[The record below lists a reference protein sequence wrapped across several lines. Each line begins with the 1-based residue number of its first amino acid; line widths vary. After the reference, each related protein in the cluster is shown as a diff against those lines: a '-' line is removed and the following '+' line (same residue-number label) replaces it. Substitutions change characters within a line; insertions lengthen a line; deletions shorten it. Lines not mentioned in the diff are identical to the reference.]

1 MPVKYYKNGE
11 IINISEN
18 SFDDIE
24 NIKNQIFHN
33 DWFKFYTGKTS
44 DKNTKNLYYHLG
56 FIEISDQGQTAVIN
70 YYGGAGQNGRP
81 DQNTTMRVIIKKAWD
96 GEADNKRYG
105 ISVECYANYKNEQ
118 IIAKFKPGTKY
129 TGVDLWV
136 YCPYTHAYAIYTVE
150 GNFYK
155 YEPVTDPGNDY
166 LTEAPTEGTDPS
178 TITYYKF
185 VTSENA
191 LSYREYACLYT
202 YGEPTTYNLKS
213 GHVQQLVSFAVYY
226 GNSNNK
232 YFINAGNGHS
242 IKIASSASG
251 LNIKI
256 HATVQINNSSKV
268 ARELF
273 ASIRINGVRKTENYI
288 TSTSNVPKVFI
299 QTELPFYKCKG
310 NETIDLVIYSNKAGK
325 VAVECNPDFLKTFIT
340 VEQIY

>member
-18 SFDDIE
+18 SESNIE
-24 NIKNQIFHN
+24 EIKNQIFHN
-33 DWFKFYTGKTS
+33 GWFKFYSGKTLHK
-44 DKNTKNLYYHLG
+44 DTANLYYHLG
-56 FIEISDQGQTAVIN
+56 FITMPDQGQMAIVN

-81 DQNTTMRVIIKKAWD
+81 DQNATMRIIIKKAWS
-96 GEADNKRYG
+96 GEPENKRYG

-118 IIAKFKPGTKY
+118 VIAKFKDKDGQY

-136 YCPYTHAYAIYTVE
+136 QCPYAYAYAIYTVE
-150 GNFYK
+150 GNFYR
-155 YEPVTDPGNDY
+155 YESASDY
-166 LTEAPTEGTDPS
+166 SIEAPTEGTSPD

-202 YGEPTTYNLKS
+202 YGKPTTYNLKS
-213 GHVQQLVSFAVYY
+213 GHVQQLVSFAAYY
-226 GNSNNK
+226 GNPNNK
-232 YFINAGNGHS
+232 YFINAGDGHS

-288 TSTSNVPKVFI
+288 TSTSNIPRVFI

-310 NETIDLVIYSNKAGK
+310 NETIDLVIYSNNAGN

-340 VEQIY
+340 VEQIC

>member
-18 SFDDIE
+18 SESDIE
-24 NIKNQIFHN
+24 DIKNQIFHN
-33 DWFKFYTGKTS
+33 GNYKVYYGYTNGTNTS
-44 DKNTKNLYYHLG
+44 KLYYHLG
-56 FIEISDQGQTAVIN
+56 FIEMSGQGQIAVIN
-70 YYGGAGQNGRP
+70 IITGAGQNGRP
-81 DQNTTMRVIIKKAWD
+81 DQNVTMKIIIKKGWS
-96 GEADNKRYG
+96 GESANKLYG
-105 ISVECYANYKNEQ
+105 VSVECYANYKNELVTVRYRTGQ
-118 IIAKFKPGTKY
+118 KY
-129 TGVDLWV
+129 NGVDVWL
-136 YCPYTHAYAIYTVE
+136 YCPYTYASTVYTVE
-150 GNFYK
+150 GNFYN
-155 YEPVTDPGNDY
+155 YETAGPSDY
-166 LTEAPTEGTDPS
+166 STSAPSKGTAIDS
-178 TITYYKF
+178 SSLQYYKF

-202 YGEPTTYNLKS
+202 YGKPTTYNLKS
-213 GHVQQLVSFAVYY
+213 GHVQQLVSFAAYY
-226 GNSNNK
+226 GNPNNK
-232 YFINAGNGHS
+232 YFINAGDGHS

-256 HATVQINNSSKV
+256 HATVQLNNSSKV

-310 NETIDLVIYSNKAGK
+310 NETIDLVIYSNNAGN

-340 VEQIY
+340 VEQIC